1 MPVRLP
7 LRTISV
13 LQISES
19 LCPVLL
25 AVTMRSQFIT
35 ANAMTGGMLD
45 VAADIN
51 WLELF
56 VWTVRQFSIHVL
68 SKVVDI
74 ESNDV
79 ETMLYQ

>member
-1 MPVRLP
+1 
-7 LRTISV
+7 
-13 LQISES
+13 
-19 LCPVLL
+19 
-25 AVTMRSQFIT
+25 MRSQFTT
-35 ANAMTGGMLD
+35 ANAMTGRMLD

-74 ESNDV
+74 ESNNV
-79 ETMLYQ
+79 ETMLHQ